1 MGGLWEAGVKS
12 MKFHLRRSLG
22 ETTLSQRE
30 ANTLLS
36 QIESVLNSRPLVA
49 SSNDPNDLEAL
60 TPGHFLIGRPLT
72 TVPEPCYRE
81 IKSLKVRW
89 HKVQQLVQQFWERWR
104 TEYLQSLQNRSKWC
118 KIRRNL
124 QVGDL
129 VLIREDSETP
139 LEWRKGRVIQV
150 HAGSD
155 DLVRVVTL
163 KTEAGEFKRPVHK
176 LSLLPSSND
185 LLNP

>member
-1 MGGLWEAGVKS
+1 MGSWSEVD
-12 MKFHLRRSLG
+12 KFHLRRSLG

-60 TPGHFLIGRPLT
+60 TPGHFFIGRPLT
-72 TVPEPCYRE
+72 AVSEPCYAE
-81 IKSLKVRW
+81 FKSLKVRW
-89 HKVQQLVQQFWERWR
+89 HKVQQLVQQFWQRWR
-104 TEYLQSLQNRSKWC
+104 TEYLQSLQNRSKWS
-118 KIRRNL
+118 KVEENL
-124 QVGDL
+124 RVGDL
-129 VLIREDSETP
+129 VLIREDFETP
-139 LEWRKGRVIQV
+139 LAWRKGRIIQV

-163 KTEAGEFKRPVHK
+163 KTEAGEVKRPVHK
-176 LSLLPSSND
+176 VALLPFQRTE
-185 LLNP
+185 LLNPQEV